1 MNFVFDSRPSDS
13 PFVEQVWRTQ
23 SEGGGSFVSVA
34 ESRWGMVITRQKNGL
49 YFTIRGPETKASIAP
64 VPEDAEFFGVIFQLG
79 TYMPL
84 LPAHQLINN
93 GIDFP
98 NTDGRSASGQ
108 HFWLA
113 GSAWQ
118 FPTFENVDTFLA
130 RLAHDGLI
138 AKEPVVHAAL
148 NGHLRESSLRSVQ
161 RRFVRTTGLTQKAIQ
176 QIERAKQATALLEQG
191 VSILDTV
198 AALGYFDQAHM
209 THALKRL
216 IGKTPAQILRKAPVT
231 EF

>member
-1 MNFVFDSRPSDS
+1 MKFVFDSRPSDS
-13 PFVEQVWRTQ
+13 PFVEQVWRTHSQ
-23 SEGGGSFVSVA
+23 GEGSFVSVA
-34 ESRWGMVITRQKNGL
+34 ESRWGMVITRQQNGL

-64 VPEDAEFFGVIFQLG
+64 VPKDAEFFGVIFQLG

-84 LPAHQLINN
+84 LPASQLINN

-98 NTDGRSASGQ
+98 NTDGRNAAGRS
-108 HFWLA
+108 FWL
-113 GSAWQ
+113 GGNAWQ
-118 FPTFENVDTFLA
+118 FPTYENVDTFLA
-130 RLAHDGLI
+130 RLAREGLI

-148 NGHLRESSLRSVQ
+148 NGHLREPSLRSVQ

-176 QIERAKQATALLEQG
+176 QIERAKQANALLEQG

-198 AALGYFDQAHM
+198 AELGYFDQAHM

-216 IGKTPAQILRKAPVT
+216 IGKTPAQILRMAPVT